1 MRKYWISAICLLLS
15 TVVVLQGCAAPNLAA
30 TSSPVNEAGIAGG
43 GPKEDS
49 IGEAKLSVY
58 MYVTD
63 VRVQNVYYAI
73 SRAFEAEYPQIR
85 VELQFPGFQYEEI
98 LKVKLATNELPD
110 IFDTHGWAK
119 VRYGKDLEDL
129 RDAPWAGQLT
139 DTIRPAVTDKQGKVY
154 VLPVSEARD
163 GFSYNINVLEK
174 YRIPVPATFDELMAA
189 ADIIVKESGGEV
201 VPFFFSGIDSWT
213 IGQYFD
219 YFANAFVG
227 ERASGGQQLVTAQ
240 DFEWHQWE
248 RLAVKW
254 KEMFD
259 KGYINSDV
267 FTAKYSELPKLF
279 AENKVAFSFASPS
292 FADDAYE
299 INPNTRIGIMP
310 VPSMNATGVP
320 AFSGGER
327 NTLGI
332 WKESKYLE
340 EAKLLV
346 NYFAR
351 PDNMKQIADVVK
363 IPPGLQGVEP
373 DHEFMPFYRFYS
385 QVPVIP
391 YFDRVYLPN
400 GMWEV
405 MRRLGI
411 ELLADEISPAAFD
424 QTMKQEAHRLSK

>member
-1 MRKYWISAICLLLS
+1 MRKYRLSALHLLLFMS
-15 TVVVLQGCAAPNLAA
+15 LILQACTAPNLEA
-30 TSSPVNEAGIAGG
+30 TANKLNEVGIGSVG
-43 GPKEDS
+43 SKEEAP
-49 IGEAKLSVY
+49 GEVKLSVY

-129 RDAPWAGQLT
+129 RDAPWAKQLT
-139 DTIRPAVTDKQGKVY
+139 DTIKPAVTDDKGKVY

-174 YRIPVPATFDELMAA
+174 YDIQVPATFDELMAA
-189 ADIIVKESGGEV
+189 ADIIVKKSHGEV

-219 YFANAFVG
+219 YFANGFAVNP
-227 ERASGGQQLVTAQ
+227 EAAEHTLLTNT
-240 DFEWHQWE
+240 DFDWNQWE
-248 RLAVKW
+248 RLAVIW
-254 KEMFD
+254 TEMFD
-259 KGYINSDV
+259 KGYINKDV
-267 FTAKYSELPKLF
+267 FTVKYSELPRLF

-299 INPNTRIGIMP
+299 INPGTKIGIMP
-310 VPSMNATGVP
+310 VPSLNQGGVP

-332 WKESKYLE
+332 WKKSSHLE

-351 PDNMKQIADVVK
+351 PENMKKIAYVVK
-363 IPPGLQGVEP
+363 IPPGLKGITPQ
-373 DHEFMPFYRFYS
+373 HEFMPFYKRYE

-391 YFDRVYLPN
+391 YFDRIYLPN

-411 ELLADEISPAAFD
+411 ELLAGEITPVKFG
-424 QTMKQEAHRLSK
+424 QVMKQEAERLSN